1 MILKGLIWAL
11 GLGPLLWTGIR
22 FVTDDLGANPIEAV
36 LHLAGRWTLI
46 LLLAGLSI
54 TPIRRLTRWNQVIKV
69 RRLVGLFTFFYAS
82 LHLLLY
88 LGLDQGFAWSYI
100 WEDVAERPFIT
111 SGVGAFLLLLPLAVT
126 STKGWIRRLG
136 KRWQRLH
143 RLVYPAAVLGALH
156 FFWKVKADTF
166 WPLLAATVLAVLLL
180 IRVPWRRIKK
190 PENEKD
196 RD

>member
-1 MILKGLIWAL
+1 MIFKGVVWVL
-11 GLGPLLWTGIR
+11 GLGPLFWTGFR
-22 FVTDDLGANPIEAV
+22 FLTDDLGANPIEAV
-36 LHLAGRWTLI
+36 LHLAGRWTLV

-54 TPIRRLTRWNQVIKV
+54 TPVRRLTGWNQIIKV
-69 RRLVGLFTFFYAS
+69 RRLVGLFAFFYAS
-82 LHLLLY
+82 VHLLLY

-111 SGVGAFLLLLPLAVT
+111 SGVGAFLLLLPLALT

-143 RLVYPAAVLGALH
+143 RLVYPAAVLGTLH

-166 WPLLAATVLAVLLL
+166 WPLLAALMLTGLLL
-180 IRVPWRRIKK
+180 IRVPWRRLRK
-190 PENEKD
+190 EEGYAGS
-196 RD
+196 